1 MIFFLLFLCWLQS
14 EYCVNHFRKE
24 VLIFFFY
31 VLKCSNKL
39 KTHRHL
45 SLLVNLTTSGPP
57 QPAQRRRN
65 APDVLLLF
73 LVWIICVAKNMWNK
87 KSPGS
92 ITLTL
97 FKTSFKAVFSA
108 SEVEEKFLC
117 RSDPCCCCR
126 SRCLRGNQDQT
137 FTGSTSSS
145 LLDTRRRESDEAC
158 GNFRGKKPRL
168 FMRHKSWCVVDFKQG
183 VEKMNFL
190 GHVFCA

>member
-1 MIFFLLFLCWLQS
+1 MIFLLFLCWLQS

-57 QPAQRRRN
+57 QPAQRRRK

-97 FKTSFKAVFSA
+97 FKTSFKAVSPLQKSRRSSSA
-108 SEVEEKFLC
+108 GLIPAAAAGPGAWEEIRIRL
-117 RSDPCCCCR
+117 S
-126 SRCLRGNQDQT
+126 QDQLPVLCWT
-137 FTGSTSSS
+137 QGDVKVMKLVETLGGKNPDY
-145 LLDTRRRESDEAC
+145 LCDI
-158 GNFRGKKPRL
+158 NRGVWWILSR
-168 FMRHKSWCVVDFKQG
+168 V
-183 VEKMNFL
+183 
-190 GHVFCA
+190 